1 MLDKNSE
8 SHVHV
13 EAIEEPPPPGKSI
26 AFGLERMG
34 LIAVKAPILSMI
46 ILAVL
51 IVAAIFGIYRIK
63 IDDSLSQLFRSDSKD
78 YKQYEAVT
86 KRFPATEFDV
96 LVVVEGKTLL
106 ARENLEK
113 IRDMVTDLQLVEG
126 VRGLVSLFSARQ
138 APEPGKL
145 PAALF
150 PPELPQGAAYDK
162 FVETVK
168 TNEIIR
174 GKLLSEDGTLAL
186 IVLSLEPSVVS
197 SNDLGKV
204 VGEMRKIMADDL
216 SGSGLNAQLS
226 GVPVMQLEIRNAVK
240 RDGLTYNILG
250 ILAGC
255 IIAIIFFRKIS
266 FMVVAAFPPIIA
278 ILLALGGL
286 GWAGFNLNMF
296 LNVMTPLIMVISFS
310 DSMQLTFAARD
321 RLIAGQ
327 DKLTAFTNAVLVVG
341 PACVLTHGTAG
352 ISFIAL
358 QFSDSE
364 LIRKFGEAGLAA
376 TIIALIAVLS
386 LVPVFGVLFVR
397 NEKIFAVKFQSA
409 DAGVQALRN
418 FCYWI
423 AVRMVGRPGLFSLL
437 AVLLV
442 AGLGFIYATLEPRY
456 RLADQVPDKRQ
467 AVAASSRLD
476 AKLTGANPI
485 DVLIEFPKGA
495 SLYAP
500 DTLKTIAEVHAM
512 VEKSAGV
519 GNVWSLETLRRWLA
533 EKAGSNDVA
542 TLKEYVSVIPEH
554 LVRRFISADQDAVV
568 VSGRVPDLDSS
579 EILPVID
586 KLDKALDK
594 VRAEHPG
601 FEIAVTGLSAI
612 AARNSA
618 NMISKLNHGLTIEFL
633 LVAIFIG
640 LAFRSV
646 VVMFSCILPGIFPV
660 VASGTVLWI
669 LGEGLQ
675 FASVVALTVSF
686 GLGLSATIHFLNRLR
701 LESKPGITSGT
712 GGRARHRAGR
722 SGADPDHGGAGLRPR
737 RHRVLRPAVAAAVRL
752 AQRVLDDRSPGRG
765 SLHPAAD
772 LDVPDQPV
780 GKDSRR
786 QSRQACGMTSLLNNS
801 GCQTTRGCRPTAAE
815 EGLRNDVCR
824 ISCSPCGRCR
834 RLPRRRAHLS
844 FLSHRADPDAGLAG
858 RRAARGRGGVPN
870 LPAAATGAL
879 PSRIEEARPRPASAC
894 GGVRPISLSVEPG
907 RRREGRVCL
916 RERHQGLG
924 ALSAAALDLVRHRDL
939 RHPVGSIAGDAARM
953 ARQ

>member
-8 SHVHV
+8 SRVHV

-63 IDDSLSQLFRSDSKD
+63 IDNSLSQLFRSDSKD

-162 FVETVK
+162 FAETVK
-168 TNEIIR
+168 SNEIIR

-437 AVLLV
+437 ALLLV

-500 DTLKTIAEVHAM
+500 DTLKTIAEVHSM

-579 EILPVID
+579 EILPVEKSAGVGNVWSLETLRRWLAEKAGSNDVATLKEYVSVIPEHLVRRFISADQNAVVVSGRVPDLDSSEILPVID

-633 LVAIFIG
+633 LVAVFIG

-646 VVMFSCILPGIFPV
+646 VVMLSCILPGIFPV

-701 LESKPGITSGT
+701 LESKPGVTSGT

-752 AQRVLDDRSPGRG
+752 AQRVLDDRSAGRG

-786 QSRQACGMTSLLNNS
+786 QSRQACGITS
-801 GCQTTRGCRPTAAE
+801 R
-815 EGLRNDVCR
+815 
-824 ISCSPCGRCR
+824 
-834 RLPRRRAHLS
+834 
-844 FLSHRADPDAGLAG
+844 
-858 RRAARGRGGVPN
+858 
-870 LPAAATGAL
+870 
-879 PSRIEEARPRPASAC
+879 
-894 GGVRPISLSVEPG
+894 
-907 RRREGRVCL
+907 
-916 RERHQGLG
+916 
-924 ALSAAALDLVRHRDL
+924 
-939 RHPVGSIAGDAARM
+939 
-953 ARQ
+953 